1 MYGVTSTMRAPVGTY
16 DGMHAEM
23 IKRVGIAI
31 DGLLVHIGRA
41 HPDGFEVLEIWE
53 SKEQYDR
60 ANVDIVFPLLSE
72 LLGDAPDPSMV
83 PQTTV
88 LDVRGLVIPR
98 GDILL

>member
-1 MYGVTSTMRAPVGTY
+1 MYAVTVSMRAPVEAY
-16 DGMHAEM
+16 EGMHAEM
-23 IKRVGIAI
+23 TRRSGTAI

-41 HPDGFEVLEIWE
+41 QPDGFEVLEIWE
-53 SKEQYDR
+53 SEEHYDR
-60 ANVDIVFPLLSE
+60 ANLDIVFPLMRE
-72 LLGDAPDPSMV
+72 FLGDALDPSMV

>member
-1 MYGVTSTMRAPVGTY
+1 MYGVTVTMRAPVEAYERMHSEMTRRAGT
-16 DGMHAEM
+16 
-23 IKRVGIAI
+23 AI

-53 SKEQYDR
+53 SEEQYDR
-60 ANVDIVFPLLSE
+60 ANVDIVFPLMRE
-72 LLGDAPDPSMV
+72 LMGDTPDPSMA

>member
-1 MYGVTSTMRAPVGTY
+1 MYAVTITMQASVQTY
-16 DGMHAEM
+16 ERMHAEM
-23 IKRVGIAI
+23 TRRAGTAI

-53 SKEQYDR
+53 TEDHYDR
-60 ANVDIVFPLLSE
+60 ANVNIVFPLMRE
-72 LLGDAPDPSMV
+72 LADDASDPSMV